1 MAMSVRLPATLEA
14 RLEQES
20 RRLGLSKSEFVIDA
34 LERMLGFKNPAAL
47 LRTVRKRGGPKG
59 RPDASS
65 NVSSRVKA
73 KLRAHVPN

>member
-34 LERMLGFKNPAAL
+34 LERMLGFKNPAKL
-47 LRTVRKRGGPKG
+47 LRVARKATGPAGGS
-59 RPDASS
+59 DASS
-65 NVSSRVKA
+65 GVSGRFKA
-73 KLRAHVPN
+73 KLRAHVSD